1 MPKNPFA
8 DKAYDTAFKEYQSRN
23 SERVE
28 RQKARELK
36 KEGKA
41 KLEKRKKEKAVRA
54 KMKKLGSKKKRGRV
68 EVLGVIDNGVKKRVK
83 RSSNLDIQ
91 KD

>member
-1 MPKNPFA
+1 MQFAKCRFRGYITEEGMPENPFA

-41 KLEKRKKEKAVRA
+41 KLEKRKK
-54 KMKKLGSKKKRGRV
+54 L
-68 EVLGVIDNGVKKRVK
+68 
-83 RSSNLDIQ
+83 
-91 KD
+91 

>member
-1 MPKNPFA
+1 
-8 DKAYDTAFKEYQSRN
+8 
-23 SERVE
+23 
-28 RQKARELK
+28 
-36 KEGKA
+36 
-41 KLEKRKKEKAVRA
+41 
-54 KMKKLGSKKKRGRV
+54 MKKLGSKKKRGRV